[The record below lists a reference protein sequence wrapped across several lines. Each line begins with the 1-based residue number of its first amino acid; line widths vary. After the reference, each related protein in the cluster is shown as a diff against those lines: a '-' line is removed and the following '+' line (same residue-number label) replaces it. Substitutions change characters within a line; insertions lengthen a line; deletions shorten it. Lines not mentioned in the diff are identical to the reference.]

1 MLFEI
6 DCNNP
11 EEQDFI
17 NWFEKFKSE
26 CIKIEELNAEEYDA
40 LDWDSELDIYADR
53 TIDRMSQDDVR
64 NKISELTDEDTKFRL
79 NTWLEHDPAEIFSN
93 IGVPSL
99 QEYIVF
105 LYPGFGL
112 AVFESFVPGNAY
124 YAFRYTEIEKLLNQV
139 SALTKTQM
147 LLNSAFLNRGY
158 HLQDNVKTKEKINL
172 LFVQK

>member
-1 MLFEI
+1 M
-6 DCNNP
+6 
-11 EEQDFI
+11 
-17 NWFEKFKSE
+17 
-26 CIKIEELNAEEYDA
+26 NAEEYDA
-40 LDWDSELDIYADR
+40 LDWDSELDIYEDR

>member
-1 MLFEI
+1 MGAEKYAI
-6 DCNNP
+6 YYNNY
-11 EEQDFI
+11 
-17 NWFEKFKSE
+17 
-26 CIKIEELNAEEYDA
+26 EELDTK
-40 LDWDSELDIYADR
+40 IR
-53 TIDRMSQDDVR
+53 TIDRMSQDEVR

-79 NTWLEHDPAEIFSN
+79 NAWLEHDPAEIFSN

-124 YAFRYTEIEKLLNQV
+124 YAFRYTEFEKLLNQV
-139 SALTKTQM
+139 SSLTKTQM
-147 LLNSAFLNRGY
+147 LMNSAFLNRGY